1 MDIREFGR
9 ERTRQATTLVAI
21 GSVLGV
27 GTVFGV
33 AAADI
38 AATKAAA
45 ASAGTSTSSGTTQLP
60 QRRSSSDDGTFGLG
74 LPGSSSQPGTSSQ
87 SGTSSGAN
95 PVQPGTGSVPH
106 GFSAG
111 S

>member
-38 AATKAAA
+38 AASKAASAAA
-45 ASAGTSTSSGTTQLP
+45 ASSGTTTSSGTTQRP
-60 QRRSSSDDGTFGLG
+60 RERRESDDGTFGLG
-74 LPGSSSQPGTSSQ
+74 LPGTASQPGTSSGG
-87 SGTSSGAN
+87 SA
-95 PVQPGTGSVPH
+95 VQPGTSSVPH